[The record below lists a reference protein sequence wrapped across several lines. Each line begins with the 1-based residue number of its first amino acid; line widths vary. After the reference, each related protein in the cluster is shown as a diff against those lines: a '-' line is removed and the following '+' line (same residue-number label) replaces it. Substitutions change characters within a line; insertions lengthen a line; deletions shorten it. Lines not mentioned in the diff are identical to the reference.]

1 MAGLT
6 LSRWA
11 RYEPSIPGNSDL
23 VVAERFH
30 LELCAGMS
38 TVAFGALLEAL
49 KDAKDAAAVAT
60 ALSPSV
66 RLGVVPLTL
75 DGEAVDT
82 LEKYVTAISEQR
94 GSPLLF
100 ELQERLVW
108 FNSYGGTRELFCVR
122 PFGGTASTAEAQ
134 KTDAA

>member
-6 LSRWA
+6 LAKWA
-11 RYEPSIPGNSDL
+11 RYEPSIPGNADL
-23 VVAERFH
+23 PAGERFY
-30 LELCAGMS
+30 LELHAGMS

-49 KDAKDAAAVAT
+49 KDAKDAAAVAA

-66 RLGVVPLTL
+66 RLGAVPLTL
-75 DGEAVDT
+75 DGESVDT
-82 LEKYVTAISEQR
+82 LEKYVAAISEQR

-122 PFGGTASTAEAQ
+122 PFGGTASTAGAQ